1 MIMGRKI
8 RTLHVPG
15 SIHTETD
22 ADAPTVI
29 DLFSGCGGLSAG
41 FAMAGFRVIAGF
53 DSWAPAVE
61 SYRASLD
68 GNACLLDLS
77 HADEAV
83 REMDRLGIPRTEGIV
98 GGPPCQDFS
107 SAGKRSEGARADLTA
122 QYARIVL
129 ARRPSF
135 FLMENVARA
144 KGSKAFATATGMLSE
159 GGYGIITRVL
169 DASLCGVPQKRKRL
183 ITIGVSDRSVEDV
196 DGTVGRALDEGLADH
211 PLTMRGRFGSS
222 LGIDRFY
229 RHPRSYARRG
239 IFSMDEPAPT
249 VRGVNRPVPPGY
261 KPHKGDAGPVE
272 GTRALTTTERALVQT
287 LDGFTIVGTKTQMEQ
302 QIGNAVPPM
311 LARYA
316 AKAIADS
323 LYPAGG
329 RS

>member
-1 MIMGRKI
+1 MVSEKK
-8 RTLHVPG
+8 TLHVPG
-15 SIHTETD
+15 GRRAEPD
-22 ADAPTVI
+22 EDAPSVI

-53 DSWAPAVE
+53 DSWKPAVE

-68 GNACLLDLS
+68 GDACLLDLA

-83 REMDRLGIPRTEGIV
+83 REMDGLGIPWTDGIV

-129 ARRPSF
+129 ARRPLF

-144 KGSKAFATATGMLSE
+144 KRSKAFATAVGMLGD

-183 ITIGVSDRSVEDV
+183 ITIGVNGRSIKDVEA
-196 DGTVGRALDEGLADH
+196 TIGRALDEGLADH

-287 LDGFTIVGTKTQMEQ
+287 LDGFTIIGTRTQMEQ
-302 QIGNAVPPM
+302 QIGNAVPP
-311 LARYA
+311 LLSRYA
-316 AKAIADS
+316 AKAIAEGLHLMDDE
-323 LYPAGG
+323 G
-329 RS
+329 